1 MNDKPSFVKIYE
13 WLVEHIEAIGIS
25 TFSASQDVPKKMP
38 VCRVQFLSGSSTDQ
52 FKNAT
57 EYSYPF
63 QIDVVDS
70 QNKLVRSLTNAY
82 RIMRLCEQVSIDG
95 YSVGLVDKPQLSSM
109 VDSST
114 NQILNRQIIR
124 VTYNVI
130 EDAVL

>member
-1 MNDKPSFVKIYE
+1 MNDEPSFVKIYW
-13 WLVEHIEAIGIS
+13 WLSENIEKIGIP

-38 VCRVQFLSGSSTDQ
+38 VCRVQFLNGSSTDQ

-63 QIDVVDS
+63 QIDVVDA
-70 QNKLVRSLTNAY
+70 QDKLVRSLTNAY
-82 RIMRLCEQVSIDG
+82 KIMQLCQQISIDG
-95 YSVGLVDKPQLSSM
+95 YSVGLVGKPQLSSM

-130 EDAVL
+130 ENTVL